1 MKVFLEDIK
10 ILDATDLASRLW
22 NTDETGFCTSVASN
36 RVLARKGSKDVHETG
51 GGSGRDHYTVLAAGS
66 AEGTR
71 LPPFIL
77 YKGANL
83 YRRWTKGGPAGAV
96 YGVSDSGWM
105 DTQNFMEW
113 FKKLYVPAVTPLLQT
128 GPVVLFVDG
137 HYSHL
142 SLDLIQYAKSQGIHL
157 FCFPPHLTHILQPLD
172 VGVYGPVKKTWKVI
186 LKDHKFSTCAQNVIK
201 EDFPGNS
208 ISSVRVYSKS
218 S

>member
-1 MKVFLEDIK
+1 M
-10 ILDATDLASRLW
+10 
-22 NTDETGFCTSVASN
+22 
-36 RVLARKGSKDVHETG
+36 
-51 GGSGRDHYTVLAAGS
+51 
-66 AEGTR
+66 
-71 LPPFIL
+71 
-77 YKGANL
+77 
-83 YRRWTKGGPAGAV
+83 

-113 FKKLYVPAVTPLLQT
+113 FM
-128 GPVVLFVDG
+128 DG

-172 VGVYGPVKKTWKVI
+172 VGVYGPVKMI